1 MNDLGVLEVITDDLL
16 CNETLNT
23 SSESEK
29 SSKEKA
35 QTIKEEPGSEPV
47 KKGKIHL
54 THRNEIWSDREIDF
68 R

>member
-29 SSKEKA
+29 TTKETEDTTVKIEPK
-35 QTIKEEPGSEPV
+35 TEPIKEGTCTQILNF
-47 KKGKIHL
+47 KMQ
-54 THRNEIWSDREIDF
+54 F
-68 R
+68 